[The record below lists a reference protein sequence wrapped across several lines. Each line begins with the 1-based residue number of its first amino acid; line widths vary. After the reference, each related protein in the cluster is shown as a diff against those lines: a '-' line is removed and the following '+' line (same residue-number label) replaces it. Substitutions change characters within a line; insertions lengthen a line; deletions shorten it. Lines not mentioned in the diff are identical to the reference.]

1 MVKNQLFLLLL
12 LTALI
17 CDNWA
22 IAQAHHRLI
31 VQEIMADP
39 TPAVA
44 LPAYEWVEIKNTSKE
59 VIALQHWRFTA
70 GTSLSSPFPVYFLA
84 PDSLLILCS
93 AVAQTALGKY
103 GKTMG
108 LPVFPSLSNEGETV
122 SLRDPSGK
130 TVHAVTYSTEWYA
143 FPWKAEGGWS
153 LELIDAANPCQEQDN
168 WKASIDV
175 NGGTPGQQNQTSTIP
190 VGVVSTKATYA
201 FFKDASTM
209 QVVFNR
215 PVDSCTIS
223 KGEWIHIS
231 PGISW
236 QSIRLV
242 PPKYTEAIL
251 HFSQPVLPDSVV
263 QLTITKLANC
273 SGMKE
278 SASWT
283 IKTGLAGTAIRN
295 SVTLNEILFN
305 PRSGGEEFVECL
317 NTSKKII
324 ALSDLRI
331 ALRNSGGQ
339 LGSSY
344 KLAGDPIALLPGQYI
359 AFSKDPYA
367 IQREYLIPA
376 SATLQKIHPFVTL
389 PNEEGRIVLLNT
401 QGEVLDELH
410 YDESWHF
417 ELLQQKE
424 GVSLEKLDP
433 TGVTQNRNNW
443 HSAASTVG
451 FATPGQKN
459 SQSISST
466 SSQGN
471 FEIIPPVFS
480 PDLDG
485 WEDFCSLQYRGMGTG
500 QVISVT
506 VVDVSGAFII
516 KLVPRALL
524 STHGHF
530 SWNGTTASGKSCKSG
545 TYVFIIEQYDL
556 SGKTKISRLPV
567 TITYSLKKV

>member
-1 MVKNQLFLLLL
+1 
-12 LTALI
+12 
-17 CDNWA
+17 
-22 IAQAHHRLI
+22 
-31 VQEIMADP
+31 MADP

-70 GTSLSSPFPVYFLA
+70 GNSLSSPFPVYFLA

-93 AVAQTALGKY
+93 TVAQTALGKY

-108 LPVFPSLSNEGETV
+108 LPVFPSLSNEGETI

-130 TVHAVTYSTEWYA
+130 SAHAVTYSTEWYA

-153 LELIDAANPCQEQDN
+153 LELIDASNPCQEQNN
-168 WKASIDV
+168 WKASLDA
-175 NGGTPGQQNQTSTIP
+175 NGGTPGQQNQTSSSSIGTIN
-190 VGVVSTKATYA
+190 TKASYA

-209 QVVFNR
+209 HVVFNR
-215 PVDSCTIS
+215 PVDSAIIS
-223 KGEWIHIS
+223 KGEWIHIA

-251 HFSQPVLPDSVV
+251 QLTQPVLPDSIV
-263 QLTITKLANC
+263 QLTVATLTNC
-273 SGMKE
+273 AGIKE
-278 SASWT
+278 SGSWT
-283 IKTGLAGTAIRN
+283 IKTGLSSTAIRG

-331 ALRNSGGQ
+331 ALRNSGNQ
-339 LGSSY
+339 LGSIY
-344 KLAGDPIALLPGQYI
+344 KLAGDPIALLPGQYV
-359 AFSKDPYA
+359 AFSKDPYI
-367 IQREYLIPA
+367 IQREYFVPVTA
-376 SATLQKIHPFVTL
+376 SLQKIYPFVTL

-410 YDESWHF
+410 YDQSWHF

-424 GVSLEKLDP
+424 GVSLEKLEP
-433 TGVTQNRNNW
+433 TGETQNRNNW
-443 HSAASTVG
+443 HSAASTAG

-459 SQSISST
+459 SQSYSST
-466 SSQGN
+466 PSQGN
-471 FEIIPPVFS
+471 FEVIPSVFS

-485 WEDFCSLQYRGMGTG
+485 WEDFCSLQYKGMGSG
-500 QVISVT
+500 QVVSVT

-524 STHGHF
+524 STHGQF
-530 SWNGTTASGKSCKSG
+530 IWNGSAASGKLCKSG

-567 TITYSLKKV
+567 TITYSLKRI